1 MGGSQILRAFLVNDQ
16 GRPSL
21 NLAGIDKRR
30 RSPRDAPAWYTRNEV
45 LVEGDSQGHTP
56 GGINRAYHDPG
67 SSGCDALGVYRGR
80 TRNEV
85 VGEGRPWGMHR
96 RAPTGVP
103 RMKF

>member
-56 GGINRAYHDPG
+56 GGSTGHTTTPVLVDATLWGCTGDAPG
-67 SSGCDALGVYRGR
+67 MRL
-80 TRNEV
+80 
-85 VGEGRPWGMHR
+85 
-96 RAPTGVP
+96 
-103 RMKF
+103 